1 MAKLKV
7 YPEGLDAVME
17 EVYDIINMAPED
29 TDMLN
34 VIELLYMIASGM
46 AFASGVSKDLTLK
59 EIKRIVDDVYDH
71 EQGWCSLEEHPL
83 H

>member
-46 AFASGVSKDLTLK
+46 AFASGVPKDLTLK

-71 EQGWCSLEEHPL
+71 EQGWWRLEEHPL